1 MIGGDEALGRDI
13 CLQIAAM
20 RPLAATAAAL
30 SPDFVAGERRVFA
43 AQAQESGKPPAI
55 AERIAEGKLKKRLA
69 EVVLTEQPF
78 VKDSDITIGELLAQK
93 NASIVDFALF
103 VVGEGAEKRE
113 DDFAAEVAKIAG
125 GER

>member
-1 MIGGDEALGRDI
+1 M
-13 CLQIAAM
+13 
-20 RPLAATAAAL
+20 
-30 SPDFVAGERRVFA
+30 FA

-78 VKDSDITIGELLAQK
+78 VKDSDLTIGELLAQK